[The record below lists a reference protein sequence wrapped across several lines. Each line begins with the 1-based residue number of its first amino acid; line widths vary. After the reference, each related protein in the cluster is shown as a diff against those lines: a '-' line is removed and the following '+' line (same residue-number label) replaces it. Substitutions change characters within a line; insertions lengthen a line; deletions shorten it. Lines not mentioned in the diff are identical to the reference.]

1 MKSDREKLWDLRKK
15 LFKAKW
21 SVCYMKYVKV
31 ILLAI
36 MEIIAELYDRK
47 KGG

>member
-1 MKSDREKLWDLRKK
+1 MKSDREKIWSLRKK
-15 LFKAKW
+15 LLKAKW
-21 SVCYMKYVKV
+21 STYYMKYVKV